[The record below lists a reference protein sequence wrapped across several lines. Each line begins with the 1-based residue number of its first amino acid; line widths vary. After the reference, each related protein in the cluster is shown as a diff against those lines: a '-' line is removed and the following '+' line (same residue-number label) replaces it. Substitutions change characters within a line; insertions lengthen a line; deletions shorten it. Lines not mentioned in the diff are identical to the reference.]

1 MHRLFNSEG
10 DNLYVL
16 NDLYIGE
23 YVSWVQQLPKGGGR
37 ILRSLSAD
45 LQEVLGTNVS
55 QGLANRRRRQL
66 SKADVHLDL
75 ELIERA
81 AEIAWA
87 EAQKEEKESGELSQR
102 LERSVRL
109 GEAELDSD
117 DDEQPQHF

>member
-23 YVSWVQQLPKGGGR
+23 YVGWVQQLPKGGGR

-87 EAQKEEKESGELSQR
+87 KAQKEGKESGELSQR

-109 GEAELDSD
+109 GEDELDSD
-117 DDEQPQHF
+117 DDEQPQHL